1 MPDSSRPLPTCALSV
16 LGSLPLFLN
25 CLDALYMSLSWY
37 PDMPTSSDTWHSSS
51 FYRATTDRPLVPQIP
66 TFGSPECNWEDAAES
81 SRGSHAVSGSDGVTT
96 QDTRWSPTESCTI
109 VMPGHLCKL
118 SQSRIQRLDFLT
130 GWTSKLTHLF
140 SAVRVPLRSPP
151 VVSKKA
157 PFVYLRVLSACALA
171 RSCMKLYLGRPKCS
185 LCTPWPTDRSCARS
199 TLGTAARHR
208 LLSSGG
214 ATHVTDATGAV
225 GTAAAKIGDY
235 LVI

>member
-1 MPDSSRPLPTCALSV
+1 M
-16 LGSLPLFLN
+16 
-25 CLDALYMSLSWY
+25 
-37 PDMPTSSDTWHSSS
+37 
-51 FYRATTDRPLVPQIP
+51 
-66 TFGSPECNWEDAAES
+66 
-81 SRGSHAVSGSDGVTT
+81 
-96 QDTRWSPTESCTI
+96 ESCTI

-118 SQSRIQRLDFLT
+118 SQPRIQRLDFLT
-130 GWTSKLTHLF
+130 GWTSKLTHVSLFFVILDDESNEHVRPMELF

-199 TLGTAARHR
+199 TLGAAARHR